1 MTCNVIPFLQCKC
14 FFCRV
19 STSTS
24 VPELQNH
31 LTELE
36 SRVNMETR
44 RRMSLE
50 NEVRRLKEENRQLQD
65 QAQVAVQQLK
75 KFTEWFFKNVERQ

>member
-1 MTCNVIPFLQCKC
+1 M
-14 FFCRV
+14 
-19 STSTS
+19 SSSTS

-31 LTELE
+31 IRELE
-36 SRVNMETR
+36 SRVTRETR

-50 NEVRRLKEENRQLQD
+50 NEVRCLKEDNRQLQD